1 MKNIRLCFVILLGLT
16 IVPITACGNGHSGET
31 YMLISNNIKVPYWQ
45 IAAGGWLQ
53 SANQL
58 KVGYEFTGPAT
69 YDPASEKTALE
80 YAIQK
85 RPAGILVS
93 VADANL
99 LGDVINRGIAEGI
112 PIVTVDSDA
121 PSSKRLFFIGTN
133 NYAAGVAGGKR
144 LAQELKGHGTVA
156 VFTMPS
162 QPNLQER
169 LHGYRDALESSPG
182 IKLAEIKDIKGDSRV
197 AFDTTTQILA
207 NDKKEHIDAFVCL
220 EALSCKEVATVL
232 SNNSITGRP
241 VIGMDTDPETLDWIK
256 KGVIVAT
263 IAQKPFTMA
272 FVGLKMLDN
281 LHHQQLQTLDR
292 DWAHDGFAPV
302 PAFVDT
308 GSAIVDKSNVESF
321 ESATKSLT
329 GK

>member
-1 MKNIRLCFVILLGLT
+1 
-16 IVPITACGNGHSGET
+16 
-31 YMLISNNIKVPYWQ
+31 
-45 IAAGGWLQ
+45 
-53 SANQL
+53 
-58 KVGYEFTGPAT
+58 
-69 YDPASEKTALE
+69 
-80 YAIQK
+80 
-85 RPAGILVS
+85 
-93 VADANL
+93 
-99 LGDVINRGIAEGI
+99 
-112 PIVTVDSDA
+112 
-121 PSSKRLFFIGTN
+121 
-133 NYAAGVAGGKR
+133 
-144 LAQELKGHGTVA
+144 
-156 VFTMPS
+156 
-162 QPNLQER
+162 
-169 LHGYRDALESSPG
+169 
-182 IKLAEIKDIKGDSRV
+182 
-197 AFDTTTQILA
+197 
-207 NDKKEHIDAFVCL
+207 
-220 EALSCKEVATVL
+220 VL